1 MSPEEWYKTL
11 KNVQVTP
18 SMVERPPH
26 YNKSK
31 IEAIEYI
38 QDTLGEGFTYYLE
51 GNIKKYLHRFR
62 YKNGKEDL
70 AKAEWYLKKLI
81 ETYKE

>member
-1 MSPEEWYKTL
+1 MSPEEWHKTL
-11 KNVQVTP
+11 KNVQVTS
-18 SMVERPPH
+18 SMVDRPPH

-62 YKNGKEDL
+62 YKNGREDL
-70 AKAEWYLKKLI
+70 KKAEWYLKKLI
-81 ETYKE
+81 ETYKD